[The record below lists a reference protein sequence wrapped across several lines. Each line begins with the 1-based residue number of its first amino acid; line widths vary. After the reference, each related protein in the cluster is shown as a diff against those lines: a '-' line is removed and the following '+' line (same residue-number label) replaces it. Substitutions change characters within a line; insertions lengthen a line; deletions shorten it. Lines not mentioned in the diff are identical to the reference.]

1 MPTPAA
7 ATSQQMSAA
16 GVAVILDQQDIDV
29 FIGLDVGKSGHHAVA
44 LDKAGMKLFDS
55 RLTKTVEAPLAA
67 HSRRSCGPRTS

>member
-1 MPTPAA
+1 VKFHLAR
-7 ATSQQMSAA
+7 QGKA
-16 GVAVILDQQDIDV
+16 GARPPMNQDIDV
-29 FIGLDVGKSGHHAVA
+29 FIGLDVGKSSHHAVA